1 MAAAVLPSILFGSRC
16 MMKIAWL
23 RNGAP
28 SYHIPSTSN
37 RMSVDTRNRMSVDSN
52 SSTDEDDDDDEEDTN
67 ATDEGRRESRA
78 PTLIPASSSAVRP
91 FLDYPM
97 NFFTDQGN
105 VPDSKTELGKQA
117 LQFRWVYRSNRNAN
131 PDDHLC
137 EQDPYRQEV
146 MIAEMT
152 AMKSSLYDFAT
163 EAYIRHAK
171 DLAIEAKL
179 TFPPGEQTIVMDRDL
194 KTALHALKRSPEN
207 EVLVYNLFHHRIRT
221 DKNWPAFIVDEWA
234 KTQNITLLSYIP
246 VYEKG
251 KRNRRNK
258 DVTRLGFGA
267 ICLEARKK
275 VLQKYMRPM
284 FKELGWMIAT
294 TDKGSRKGVVR
305 KYTRREVAADG
316 VSDGAISGKSVF
328 YVVERAKDVSS

>member
-1 MAAAVLPSILFGSRC
+1 
-16 MMKIAWL
+16 
-23 RNGAP
+23 
-28 SYHIPSTSN
+28 
-37 RMSVDTRNRMSVDSN
+37 MSVESK
-52 SSTDEDDDDDEEDTN
+52 SSSEDDDDDEDDTN
-67 ATDEGRRESRA
+67 ATDEGRRESVA
-78 PTLIPASSSAVRP
+78 ASSIAASSSAVRP

-105 VPDSKTELGKQA
+105 VPDGKTELEKQA
-117 LQFRWVYRSNRNAN
+117 LQFRWKYRSNRYAN

-137 EQDPYRQEV
+137 EKDPFRPEV

-152 AMKSSLYDFAT
+152 AMKSSLDDFAT
-163 EAYIRHAK
+163 KAYITHAK
-171 DLAIEAKL
+171 DLAIKAKL
-179 TFPPGEQTIVMDRDL
+179 TFPPGAQTIVIDRDL
-194 KTALHALKRSPEN
+194 KTALLALERSPEN
-207 EVLVYNLFHHRIRT
+207 EVLVYKLFHHRIRT

-234 KTQNITLLSYIP
+234 KTQNITLLPYIP

-251 KRNRRNK
+251 RRNRRNK

-284 FKELGWMIAT
+284 FEKLGWMIAT
-294 TDKGSRKGVVR
+294 TDKGSRKGVVK

-316 VSDGAISGKSVF
+316 VSERAISGKSVF